1 MKKYIT
7 NLYGQSTQS
16 TAMSAQHMI
25 TNIAQNEGYF
35 ELSIGAYK
43 VNEDSEEEKVARI
56 EGILSSVSKDS
67 LVIAQMPSWNGIAF
81 DKVFLK
87 ILRERTTYL
96 VVFVHDF
103 VPLMFANNAYLMSWY
118 IEAYNLADLVILPS
132 EKMEHILRGNGLTS
146 VVHHQNVWDHLLT
159 TEMIGDPKFQ
169 RKLKFAGNISRFP
182 FVKDWSSDLPLE
194 VFSEGQAKGN
204 GFLKMMGWLPD
215 DQLIRELHKGGFG
228 LVWSE
233 DIENQYEREYSE
245 MNVSFKF
252 STYLAAGL
260 PLIVNKGLA
269 REQFVRKYGLGFV
282 AESLEEVVEQIKSIS
297 EEEYIKI
304 QQRVKGVGNLIRDG
318 FFTKQLLLDIERKL
332 MLVEER
338 TNNDNL

>member
-7 NLYGQSTQS
+7 NLYGQSRQS

-25 TNIAQNEGYF
+25 AKIAQNEGYS
-35 ELSIGAYK
+35 ELSIGAYS
-43 VNEDSEEEKVARI
+43 VNDDSEEEKRTRI

-87 ILRERTTYL
+87 MLRERTTHL

-103 VPLMFANNAYLMSWY
+103 VPLMFANNAYLMQWY
-118 IEAYNLADLVILPS
+118 LGAYNLADLVILPS
-132 EKMEHILRGNGLTS
+132 EKMEHVLRENGLTS
-146 VVHHQNVWDHLLT
+146 TVHYQSVWDHVTGIELV
-159 TEMIGDPKFQ
+159 GDPQFQ
-169 RKLKFAGNISRFP
+169 RKLKFAGNTSRFP
-182 FVKDWSSDLPLE
+182 FVKDWASDLPLE
-194 VFSEGQAKGN
+194 VFSDGDVSGN
-204 GFLKMMGWLPD
+204 GFLKMMGWQSD
-215 DQLIRELHKGGFG
+215 EQLLRELHKGGFG

-269 REQFVRKYGLGFV
+269 REPFVKSYGLGLV
-282 AESLEEVVEQIKSIS
+282 AESLEEAVEQIKSIS
-297 EEEYIKI
+297 EEEYQAIV
-304 QQRVKGVGNLIRDG
+304 QRVRGVGNLVREG
-318 FFTKQLLLDIERKL
+318 FFTKQLLLDIEERLILTDVSRRK
-332 MLVEER
+332 
-338 TNNDNL
+338 D